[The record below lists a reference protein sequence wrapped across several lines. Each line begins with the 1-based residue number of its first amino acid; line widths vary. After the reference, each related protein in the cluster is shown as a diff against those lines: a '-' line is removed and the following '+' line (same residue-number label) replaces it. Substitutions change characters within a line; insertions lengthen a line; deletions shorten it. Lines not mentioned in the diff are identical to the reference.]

1 MVNVDVARL
10 YCRVFETKRWVGGL
24 CVAFN
29 VAGFAPLKISGTIL
43 NHFSLFLHD
52 KTSNVTFHLN
62 PFRQLI
68 IYDITALTC
77 LQN

>member
-43 NHFSLFLHD
+43 NHFSLFFSMT
-52 KTSNVTFHLN
+52 KRPT
-62 PFRQLI
+62 
-68 IYDITALTC
+68 
-77 LQN
+77 

>member
-1 MVNVDVARL
+1 MYNLGVKTVMVNVDVARL

-43 NHFSLFLHD
+43 NHFSLFFSMT
-52 KTSNVTFHLN
+52 KRPT
-62 PFRQLI
+62 
-68 IYDITALTC
+68 
-77 LQN
+77 